1 MYQVNDIIVGKIFKI
16 KPYALF
22 LEFED
27 GTQGLLHISEL
38 SDLYI
43 KDIEKYG
50 SIGDELTVKVLSI
63 DSKNGFLRVSY
74 KAIEENKVAHTK
86 NNSNIRKIEA
96 DPEEWKLIEDNL
108 DNWIKTTLEKME
120 DKNDD

>member
-1 MYQVNDIIVGKIFKI
+1 MYQIDDVIVGKIFKI

-22 LEFED
+22 LKFED
-27 GTQGLLHISEL
+27 GSEGLLHISEL

-50 SIGDELTVKVLSI
+50 TIGDELTVKVLSI

-74 KAIEENKVAHTK
+74 KALEENRVAHTK
-86 NNSNIRKIEA
+86 NNSNK
-96 DPEEWKLIEDNL
+96 
-108 DNWIKTTLEKME
+108 
-120 DKNDD
+120 